1 MQKKKFLKQLCSD
14 AANRFVEDMANSL
27 DLESQ
32 SEDGWMH
39 MLYVYTKD
47 E

>member
-1 MQKKKFLKQLCSD
+1 
-14 AANRFVEDMANSL
+14 MANSL

-47 E
+47 EWKEEKNRNIHYAMFIWLINHG